1 MCQTIHLYH
10 NTYLFSPE
18 CSEKLLGTHMED
30 LIRYYP
36 ASLHRPLTHTHY
48 MEDIHTRR
56 SIENENSNTSERLIK
71 D

>member
-1 MCQTIHLYH
+1 
-10 NTYLFSPE
+10 
-18 CSEKLLGTHMED
+18 MED